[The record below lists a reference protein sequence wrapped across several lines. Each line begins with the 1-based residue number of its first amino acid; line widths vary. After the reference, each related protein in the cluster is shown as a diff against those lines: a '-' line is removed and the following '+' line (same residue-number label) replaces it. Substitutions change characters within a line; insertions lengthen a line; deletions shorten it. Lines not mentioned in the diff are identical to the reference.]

1 MKSVNEKRNVQLHVL
16 ASEKEVSLIKERMS
30 LIGVSNL
37 SAYLRKVAI
46 DGYIINL
53 DLKEVRELIRLLR
66 ICSNN
71 LNQYT
76 RKANETGS
84 VYAADIEDLRLRL
97 DKVWDATEKCY
108 LRSLTFLKFSSI
120 DLAFLWT
127 GALEFY

>member
-84 VYAADIEDLRLRL
+84 VYAADMEDLRLRL
-97 DKVWDATEKCY
+97 DKVWDATEKM
-108 LRSLTFLKFSSI
+108 LSSLSNLP
-120 DLAFLWT
+120 
-127 GALEFY
+127 

>member
-84 VYAADIEDLRLRL
+84 VYAADIEELRLRL
-97 DKVWDATEKCY
+97 DKVWDATEKM
-108 LRSLTFLKFSSI
+108 LSSLS
-120 DLAFLWT
+120 DLP
-127 GALEFY
+127 

>member
-84 VYAADIEDLRLRL
+84 VYAAAIEDLRLRL
-97 DKVWDATEKCY
+97 DKVWDATEKM
-108 LRSLTFLKFSSI
+108 LSSLS
-120 DLAFLWT
+120 DLP
-127 GALEFY
+127 

>member
-1 MKSVNEKRNVQLHVL
+1 MKSVNEKRDVQLHIL

-97 DKVWDATEKCY
+97 DKVWDATEKM
-108 LRSLTFLKFSSI
+108 LSSLS
-120 DLAFLWT
+120 DLP
-127 GALEFY
+127 

>member
-1 MKSVNEKRNVQLHVL
+1 MKSVNEKRDVQLHIL
-16 ASEKEVSLIKERMS
+16 ASEKEVSLIKERMN

-97 DKVWDATEKCY
+97 DKVWDATEKM
-108 LRSLTFLKFSSI
+108 LSSLSNLP
-120 DLAFLWT
+120 
-127 GALEFY
+127 

>member
-53 DLKEVRELIRLLR
+53 GLKEVRELIRLLR

-97 DKVWDATEKCY
+97 DKVWDATEKM
-108 LRSLTFLKFSSI
+108 LSSLS
-120 DLAFLWT
+120 DLP
-127 GALEFY
+127 

>member
-1 MKSVNEKRNVQLHVL
+1 MKSVNEKRDVQLHIL
-16 ASEKEVSLIKERMS
+16 ALEKEVSLIKERMN

-97 DKVWDATEKCY
+97 DKVWDATEKM
-108 LRSLTFLKFSSI
+108 LSSLS
-120 DLAFLWT
+120 DLP
-127 GALEFY
+127 

>member
-1 MKSVNEKRNVQLHVL
+1 MKSVNEKRNVQLHIL

-97 DKVWDATEKCY
+97 DKVWDATEKM
-108 LRSLTFLKFSSI
+108 LSSLS
-120 DLAFLWT
+120 DLP
-127 GALEFY
+127 

>member
-1 MKSVNEKRNVQLHVL
+1 MKSVNEKRNVQLHIL
-16 ASEKEVSLIKERMS
+16 ASDKEVSLIKERMS

-97 DKVWDATEKCY
+97 DKVWDATEKM
-108 LRSLTFLKFSSI
+108 LSSLS
-120 DLAFLWT
+120 DLP
-127 GALEFY
+127 

>member
-1 MKSVNEKRNVQLHVL
+1 MKSADEKRNVQLHILV
-16 ASEKEVSLIKERMS
+16 SEKEVSLIKERMS

-84 VYAADIEDLRLRL
+84 VYAADMEDLRLRL
-97 DKVWDATEKCY
+97 DKVWDATEKM
-108 LRSLTFLKFSSI
+108 LSSLSNLP
-120 DLAFLWT
+120 
-127 GALEFY
+127 

>member
-16 ASEKEVSLIKERMS
+16 ASEKEVSVIKERMS

-97 DKVWDATEKCY
+97 DKVWDATEKM
-108 LRSLTFLKFSSI
+108 LSSLS
-120 DLAFLWT
+120 DLP
-127 GALEFY
+127 

>member
-1 MKSVNEKRNVQLHVL
+1 MKSVNEKRDVQLHIL
-16 ASEKEVSLIKERMS
+16 ASEKEVSLIKERMN

-84 VYAADIEDLRLRL
+84 VNAADIEDLRLRL
-97 DKVWDATEKCY
+97 DKVWDATEKM
-108 LRSLTFLKFSSI
+108 LSSLS
-120 DLAFLWT
+120 DLP
-127 GALEFY
+127 

>member
-1 MKSVNEKRNVQLHVL
+1 MKSVNEKRDVQLHIL

-30 LIGVSNL
+30 LIGVSNF

-97 DKVWDATEKCY
+97 DKVWDATEKM
-108 LRSLTFLKFSSI
+108 LSSLS
-120 DLAFLWT
+120 DLP
-127 GALEFY
+127 

>member
-97 DKVWDATEKCY
+97 DKVWDATEKM
-108 LRSLTFLKFSSI
+108 LSSLS
-120 DLAFLWT
+120 DLP
-127 GALEFY
+127 

>member
-97 DKVWDATEKCY
+97 DKGWDATEKM
-108 LRSLTFLKFSSI
+108 LSSLS
-120 DLAFLWT
+120 DLP
-127 GALEFY
+127 

>member
-1 MKSVNEKRNVQLHVL
+1 MKSVNEKRNVQLHIL

-53 DLKEVRELIRLLR
+53 DLKGVRELIRLLR

-97 DKVWDATEKCY
+97 DKVWDATEKM
-108 LRSLTFLKFSSI
+108 LSSLS
-120 DLAFLWT
+120 DLP
-127 GALEFY
+127 

>member
-16 ASEKEVSLIKERMS
+16 VSEKEVSLIKERMS

-97 DKVWDATEKCY
+97 DKVWDATEKM
-108 LRSLTFLKFSSI
+108 LSSLS
-120 DLAFLWT
+120 DLP
-127 GALEFY
+127 

>member
-1 MKSVNEKRNVQLHVL
+1 MKSVNEKRDVQLHIL
-16 ASEKEVSLIKERMS
+16 ASEKEVSLIKERMN

-84 VYAADIEDLRLRL
+84 IYAADIEDLRLRL
-97 DKVWDATEKCY
+97 DKVWDATEKM
-108 LRSLTFLKFSSI
+108 LSSLSNLP
-120 DLAFLWT
+120 
-127 GALEFY
+127 

>member
-71 LNQYT
+71 LNKYT

-97 DKVWDATEKCY
+97 DKVWDATEKM
-108 LRSLTFLKFSSI
+108 LSSLS
-120 DLAFLWT
+120 DLP
-127 GALEFY
+127 

>member
-1 MKSVNEKRNVQLHVL
+1 MKSVNENRNVHLHIL

-97 DKVWDATEKCY
+97 DKVWDATEKM
-108 LRSLTFLKFSSI
+108 LSSLS
-120 DLAFLWT
+120 DLP
-127 GALEFY
+127 

>member
-1 MKSVNEKRNVQLHVL
+1 MKSVNEKRDVQLHIL
-16 ASEKEVSLIKERMS
+16 ASEKEVSLIKERMN

-97 DKVWDATEKCY
+97 DKVWDATEKM
-108 LRSLTFLKFSSI
+108 LSSLS
-120 DLAFLWT
+120 DLP
-127 GALEFY
+127 

>member
-1 MKSVNEKRNVQLHVL
+1 MKPDSEKRNTQLHILV
-16 ASEKEVSLIKERMS
+16 SEKEVSMIKERMS

-53 DLKEVRELIRLLR
+53 DLAEVRELIKLLR

-76 RKANETGS
+76 RKANETGR
-84 VYAADIEDLRLRL
+84 VYAADVEDLRLRL
-97 DKVWDATEKCY
+97 DKVWEATEKMLSSLSY
-108 LRSLTFLKFSSI
+108 LP
-120 DLAFLWT
+120 
-127 GALEFY
+127 

>member
-16 ASEKEVSLIKERMS
+16 ASEKEVSLIKERRS
-30 LIGVSNL
+30 RSGVSNL

-97 DKVWDATEKCY
+97 DKVWDATEKM
-108 LRSLTFLKFSSI
+108 LSSLS
-120 DLAFLWT
+120 DLP
-127 GALEFY
+127 

>member
-1 MKSVNEKRNVQLHVL
+1 MKSADEKRNVQLHILV
-16 ASEKEVSLIKERMS
+16 SEKEVSLIKERMS

-97 DKVWDATEKCY
+97 DKVWDATEKM
-108 LRSLTFLKFSSI
+108 LSSLS
-120 DLAFLWT
+120 DLP
-127 GALEFY
+127 

>member
-1 MKSVNEKRNVQLHVL
+1 MKSVNEKRNVQLHIL
-16 ASEKEVSLIKERMS
+16 ASEKEVSLIKERMN

-97 DKVWDATEKCY
+97 DKVWDATEKM
-108 LRSLTFLKFSSI
+108 LSSLS
-120 DLAFLWT
+120 DLP
-127 GALEFY
+127 

>member
-1 MKSVNEKRNVQLHVL
+1 MKSVNEQRNVQLHVL

-97 DKVWDATEKCY
+97 DKVWDATEKM
-108 LRSLTFLKFSSI
+108 LSSLS
-120 DLAFLWT
+120 DLP
-127 GALEFY
+127 

>member
-1 MKSVNEKRNVQLHVL
+1 MKSVNEKRDVQLHIL
-16 ASEKEVSLIKERMS
+16 ASEKEVSLIKERMN

-84 VYAADIEDLRLRL
+84 VYAADIGLGRYR
-97 DKVWDATEKCY
+97 KNVI
-108 LRSLTFLKFSSI
+108 F
-120 DLAFLWT
+120 
-127 GALEFY
+127 AL

>member
-16 ASEKEVSLIKERMS
+16 ASEKEVSLIKERMN

-97 DKVWDATEKCY
+97 DKVWDATEKM
-108 LRSLTFLKFSSI
+108 LSSLS
-120 DLAFLWT
+120 DLP
-127 GALEFY
+127 

>member
-1 MKSVNEKRNVQLHVL
+1 MKSVNEKRNVQLHILV
-16 ASEKEVSLIKERMS
+16 SEKEVSLIKERMS
-30 LIGVSNL
+30 LIGGSNL

-71 LNQYT
+71 LNQST

-84 VYAADIEDLRLRL
+84 IYAADIEDLRLRL
-97 DKVWDATEKCY
+97 DKVWDATEKM
-108 LRSLTFLKFSSI
+108 LSSLSNLP
-120 DLAFLWT
+120 
-127 GALEFY
+127 

>member
-97 DKVWDATEKCY
+97 DKVWDATEKM
-108 LRSLTFLKFSSI
+108 LSSLSNLP
-120 DLAFLWT
+120 
-127 GALEFY
+127 